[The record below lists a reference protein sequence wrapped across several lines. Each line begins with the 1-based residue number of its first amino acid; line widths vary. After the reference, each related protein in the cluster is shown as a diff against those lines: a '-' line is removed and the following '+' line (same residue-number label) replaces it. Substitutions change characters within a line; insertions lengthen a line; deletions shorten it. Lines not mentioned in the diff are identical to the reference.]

1 MEARIHCGI
10 LLYVKESYCGLV
22 QGTRILPWKVGIN
35 SVLLLDSY
43 KTHDPLEANLGR
55 EPVLFLS
62 QSRPSRQGIRPFKV
76 PTEMSERS

>member
-1 MEARIHCGI
+1 MWYPIICERELLWTSARH
-10 LLYVKESYCGLV
+10 K
-22 QGTRILPWKVGIN
+22 ILPWKVGIN

-62 QSRPSRQGIRPFKV
+62 
-76 PTEMSERS
+76 